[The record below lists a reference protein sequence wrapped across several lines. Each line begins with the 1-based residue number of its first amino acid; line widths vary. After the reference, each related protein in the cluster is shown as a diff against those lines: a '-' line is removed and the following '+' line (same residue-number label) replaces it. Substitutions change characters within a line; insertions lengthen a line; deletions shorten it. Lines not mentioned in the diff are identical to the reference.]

1 MFRLLTSGGV
11 QRLSELPRVASE
23 IAMARALPAD
33 LRALSAPQPARDPVM
48 Q

>member
-1 MFRLLTSGGV
+1 MFRLLTGAAV
-11 QRLSELPRVASE
+11 QRLSELPVVARE

-33 LRALSAPQPARDPVM
+33 LRALSAPQPGRDPVM